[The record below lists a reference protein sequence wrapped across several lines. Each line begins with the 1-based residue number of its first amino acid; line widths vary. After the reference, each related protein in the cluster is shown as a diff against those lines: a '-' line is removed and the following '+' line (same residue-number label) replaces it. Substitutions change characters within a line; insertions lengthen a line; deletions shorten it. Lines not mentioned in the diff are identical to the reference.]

1 MIKNEAITRW
11 FLLLAL
17 GMLLFT
23 LVFGSFAA
31 HSYTSPGIWKNSL
44 GFIKL
49 RPLHVSSA
57 LLWILLGSIGCIR
70 MAVSTYKEIHLSITS
85 SIIQASL
92 WLFAIGGIFYSY
104 FNNTFGGREYWEFPP
119 VFALPIALAWL
130 LFAIDLIK
138 NFLPVKGW
146 PVYMWMWMTG
156 VTFFLFTFLESY
168 LWQLPY
174 FRSHFIKDMTIQWKA
189 GGSMVGA
196 WNQLI
201 YGLAFFLM
209 AKISGD
215 KNFAHTKT
223 IFAMYF
229 LGLFNLM
236 FNWSHHIYTL
246 PTENYI
252 RFVGYIVSMTEWIL
266 LLRIIYT
273 WKKALQEGKKLIHKY
288 AYWYLLAAD
297 VWVFLNLFLA
307 LCLSIPAINIYTHG
321 TYVTV
326 AHAMGTTIGINTMI
340 LLAAYF
346 YWCDKTE
353 SYRSKYWLSRL
364 FWFTQGSL
372 LLFWIIFLITG
383 IKRGI
388 WQMDP
393 SQVPF
398 QQMMQE
404 SVGWFRLLN
413 YVAGILL
420 LSLGTLAI
428 ILIYRIRKLKFPSY
442 VKHH

>member
-1 MIKNEAITRW
+1 M
-11 FLLLAL
+11 LLL
-17 GMLLFT
+17 T
-23 LVFGSFAA
+23 LVFGSLAA

-44 GFIKL
+44 GFIQL

-57 LLWILLGSIGCIR
+57 LLWILLGAIGSIR
-70 MAVSTYKEIHLSITS
+70 MAVGSFTEIKLSLKS
-85 SIIQASL
+85 SLIQAVL
-92 WLFAIGGIFYSY
+92 WFLAITGIFYSY
-104 FNNTFGGREYWEFPP
+104 FTHQFGGREYWEFPP
-119 VFALPIALAWL
+119 VFALPVALSWL
-130 LFAIDLIK
+130 LFAFDLIR
-138 NFLPVKGW
+138 NLLRIKGW

-156 VTFFLFTFLESY
+156 MVFFLFTFLESY

-174 FRSHFIKDMTIQWKA
+174 FREHFIKDMTIQWKA
-189 GGSMVGA
+189 GGAMVGA

-209 AKISGD
+209 EKISGD
-215 KNFAHTKT
+215 KKFAFSKT
-223 IFAMYF
+223 IFGMYF

-252 RFVGYIVSMTEWIL
+252 RYVGYIVSMTEWVL

-273 WKKALQEGKKLIHKY
+273 WKKALEEGKKFVHQY

-321 TYVTV
+321 THVTV

-340 LLAAYF
+340 LLAASF
-346 YWCDKTE
+346 YWVDKSQSE
-353 SYRSKYWLSRL
+353 RSKYWLSRL
-364 FWFTQGSL
+364 FWFTQVSL
-372 LLFWIIFLITG
+372 LLFWIILLIVG
-383 IKRGI
+383 IKRGV

-393 SQVPF
+393 QPISF
-398 QQMMQE
+398 QQMMNE
-404 SVGWFRLLN
+404 SMGWFRLLN
-413 YVAGILL
+413 YLAGILMTT
-420 LSLGTLAI
+420 LGTIAV
-428 ILIYRIRKLKFPSY
+428 ILIVRIKRMKNN
-442 VKHH
+442 